1 MRLIGAVASV
11 IGNVDSPQIDFDA
24 TKIGERIQS
33 VVVETID
40 LIFPILLLLAI
51 AIALITF
58 LVGYFEFATSM
69 NPLTGLRK
77 GLRGFFVFI
86 GLIIVFGNFSEI
98 EQRAAAS
105 VSALDG
111 QGTSDTSQTNGMTSL
126 FNDLMIVFG
135 MGLLLGLFFIAACS
149 LVVLLWGLGQL
160 TLWKSTDPERRTA
173 TRVIGRAVI
182 GVLGVIVPL
191 GMQFPEPPT
200 LFPVHEAVILLIV
213 KGGLLSWI

>member
-1 MRLIGAVASV
+1 MGLIGAVASV

-24 TKIGERIQS
+24 SKIGGRIQS
-33 VVVETID
+33 VVGETID
-40 LIFPILLLLAI
+40 LIFPILLLLTI
-51 AIALITF
+51 AIALTTF

-69 NPLTGLRK
+69 NPHTGLRK
-77 GLRGFFVFI
+77 GLRGLFVFI

-98 EQRAAAS
+98 EQLAGAS
-105 VSALDG
+105 VSALDV
-111 QGTSDTSQTNGMTSL
+111 QGTSDASQTNGMTSL

-135 MGLLLGLFFIAACS
+135 MGLLLGLFIIAACS

-160 TLWKSTDPERRTA
+160 TLWKPSDPERRTA

-191 GMQFPEPPT
+191 GMQFPQPPT
-200 LFPVHEAVILLIV
+200 LFPVYEAVLLLII
-213 KGGLLSWI
+213 KGGFLS

>member
-1 MRLIGAVASV
+1 MGLIGEVTNAFA
-11 IGNVDSPQIDFDA
+11 NVESPQIDLDA
-24 TKIGERIQS
+24 TKIGERIQA
-33 VVVETID
+33 VVGETID
-40 LIFPILLLLAI
+40 LVFPILLLLAI

-69 NPLTGLRK
+69 NPHTGLRK
-77 GLRGFFVFI
+77 GLRGLFVFI
-86 GLIIVFGNFSEI
+86 GLIIVFGNFNEI
-98 EQRAAAS
+98 EQLAGAS

-111 QGTSDTSQTNGMTSL
+111 QGTSEASQTNGMTNL
-126 FNDLMIVFG
+126 FNDLMAVFG
-135 MGLLLGLFFIAACS
+135 IGLLLGLFFIAACS

-160 TLWKSTDPERRTA
+160 TLWKSNDPERRTA

-200 LFPVHEAVILLIV
+200 LFPVYEAVLLLII
-213 KGGLLSWI
+213 KGGLLTWI